1 MNPTTSNIAIVVL
14 AAGESSRMGKP
25 KQLLPWGET
34 ILINHVINTVRTIDN
49 EGVFVVLGAFHKE
62 IESRINSDVTILIN
76 PSWRMGIGTSIKKAV
91 DFISELRDV
100 QGIMFLLVDQPLLS
114 SEDILL
120 LAEKFRDHPSKIIAS
135 EYSNNVIGVPAIFGR
150 QFFVKLTTIKGDVG
164 ARKLIRAHMD
174 YVIPV
179 TLNHDLTDV
188 DTPEAYETLSRKILP
203 K

>member
-1 MNPTTSNIAIVVL
+1 
-14 AAGESSRMGKP
+14 MGQP

-49 EGVFVVLGAFHKE
+49 EGVFVVLGAFHKK

-76 PSWRMGIGTSIKKAV
+76 PSWKMGIGTSIKKAV
-91 DFISELRDV
+91 DFISELCDV

-120 LAEKFRDHPSKIIAS
+120 LVEEFRDHPSKIIVS

-150 QFFVKLTTIKGDVG
+150 QFFEKLTTIKGDVG
-164 ARKLIRAHMD
+164 ARKLIKAHMD
-174 YVIPV
+174 DVIPV

-188 DTPEAYETLSRKILP
+188 DTPEAYEALSRKILP
-203 K
+203 